1 MVCPILRR
9 TTSPL
14 PMDSSTRF
22 GPFTVVLHVLLCEPG
37 SFKHWFAVFGLQ
49 TRLYA
54 ALVHG
59 EFANAYLF
67 SGNMPSGTNAVVEVI
82 HRLFVSWFCVTNPV
96 PLTGKLVSPTG

>member
-1 MVCPILRR
+1 VFA
-9 TTSPL
+9 L
-14 PMDSSTRF
+14 P
-22 GPFTVVLHVLLCEPG
+22 
-37 SFKHWFAVFGLQ
+37 LQ

-82 HRLFVSWFCVTNPV
+82 HRSFLTLWCFTNRL
-96 PLTGKLVSPTG
+96 PLLNTHCFIATPCRTLLAYIDKNGKLPGTWFLQLDNTCK

>member
-22 GPFTVVLHVLLCEPG
+22 GPFTVLLHALLCEPG

-82 HRLFVSWFCVTNPV
+82 HRLFVSWFCFTNPV
-96 PLTGKLVSPTG
+96 PLTEHT